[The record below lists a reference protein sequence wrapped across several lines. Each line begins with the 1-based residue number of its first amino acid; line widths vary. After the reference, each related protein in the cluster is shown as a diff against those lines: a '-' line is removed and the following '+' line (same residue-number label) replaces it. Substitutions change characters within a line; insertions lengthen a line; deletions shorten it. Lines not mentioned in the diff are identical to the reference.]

1 MNTVLLEEIVQ
12 QQQLGLLAKL
22 AFWEYWLRDHQEHK
36 LVNTVPDYIKNGI
49 NIGFKGDREK
59 SVIYGNKKSASKFQ
73 NEVSQFISSTVDK
86 CHIDGPF
93 QEAELAYNFRV
104 SPLGSF
110 KKVKA
115 FIVKVRPNMT

>member
-1 MNTVLLEEIVQ
+1 MSTVFPVESVQ

-22 AFWEYWLRDHQEHK
+22 EFWEYWLKDHPDQV
-36 LVNTVPDYIKNGI
+36 LVNTVLDFIKNGI